1 MQQYH
6 RPNPRSRPTV
16 LTFKINFF
24 YIDSRLSRY
33 NTRTIRFCKK
43 DSKLSIPIYTYDAVI
58 VGAGLAGCAAAREL
72 KNAGKNVAVIT
83 KLHPLRSH
91 SGAAQGGINAA
102 LSSEDSIELHEFDT
116 VKGSDYLADQDA
128 VEFMCQKAPETV
140 RWAEGMGATFSR
152 RDDGQIAQRPF
163 GGQSSPRACY
173 AKDRVGLT
181 LLQTIYE
188 QAFRIGVNFL
198 DEWYAADIIYKDGK
212 VSGVIAFH
220 IRDMQI
226 AIFNAKSVMF
236 ATGGYA
242 RSFKINSNAHA
253 NTGDGLSIVARHGLP
268 LEDMEFVQFHPS
280 GLSGN
285 GVLISEAARGEGGR
299 LFNSKG
305 ERFMEKYAPNAL
317 ELASRDVVSRAIM
330 NEIREGRG
338 VGPRKDAVYL
348 DVTHLGKDL
357 IMERLPELRDLAI
370 TFLGLDMIKEPI
382 LISATA
388 HYSMGGIPVDIPGHV
403 RKNNDEFVEGFYAAG
418 ECSCVSVHGANRLG
432 ANSVLEALL
441 FGRFVGKTMVDE
453 IEDIELRPATQEDAQ
468 KAVDEIDWVLT
479 NNGKESV
486 SILREELQECMTHN
500 AGAFRTEQSLQD
512 AIEKVNE
519 LRERYKHIRI
529 NDKSKVFNT
538 ELQEALEFGHML
550 DYSKFIVESA
560 IARKESRGAHF
571 REDFDKRNDTDFLK
585 HTMAYMDETGAIS
598 LDYMDVVLGKHEL
611 KERTY

>member
-1 MQQYH
+1 M
-6 RPNPRSRPTV
+6 
-16 LTFKINFF
+16 
-24 YIDSRLSRY
+24 
-33 NTRTIRFCKK
+33 
-43 DSKLSIPIYTYDAVI
+43 SIPIYTYDAIV

-72 KNAGKNVAVIT
+72 QNAGKKVAVIT

-91 SGAAQGGINAA
+91 SGAAQGGVNAA
-102 LSSEDSIELHEFDT
+102 FSEEDSIELHEFDT

-128 VEFMCQKAPETV
+128 VEFMCQKAPETI
-140 RWAEGMGATFSR
+140 RWAERMGAAFSR
-152 RDDGQIAQRPF
+152 TPDGKIAQRPF

-173 AKDRVGLT
+173 AKDRTGLT

-188 QAFRIGVNFL
+188 QAHRAGVKFW
-198 DEWYAADIIYKDGK
+198 DEWYAADLIYKDGK
-212 VSGVIAFH
+212 VSGIVAFN
-220 IRDMQI
+220 IRDMQTV
-226 AIFNAKSVMF
+226 IFNAKSVMF

-242 RSFKINSNAHA
+242 RSYKINSNAHA

-305 ERFMEKYAPNAL
+305 ERFMEKYAPNAM
-317 ELASRDVVSRAIM
+317 ELASRDVVSRAIL

-338 VGPRKDAVYL
+338 VGPRKDAVYI
-348 DVTHLGKDL
+348 DVTHLGKDI

-388 HYSMGGIPVDIPGHV
+388 HYSMGGIPVNIAGNV
-403 RKNNDEFVEGFYAAG
+403 RKNNDETVEGFYAAG

-453 IEDIELRPATQEDAQ
+453 IDNIELRVATQEDA
-468 KAVDEIDWVLT
+468 ATALAEIDFVLN
-479 NNGKESV
+479 NNGDET
-486 SILREELQECMTHN
+486 ITGLREELQQCMTDN
-500 AGAFRTEQSLQD
+500 AGAFRTKETLEL
-512 AIEKVNE
+512 AIAKVKE
-519 LRERYKHIRI
+519 LRARFKNIRI
-529 NDKSKVFNT
+529 KDKSKVFNT
-538 ELQEALEFGHML
+538 ELQEAIEFGHMI
-550 DYSKFIVESA
+550 DYSAFIVESA
-560 IARKESRGAHF
+560 IARNESRGAHY
-571 REDFDKRNDTDFLK
+571 REDFESRDDENFLK
-585 HTMAYMDETGAIS
+585 HTMAYMDEEGNIK
-598 LDYMDVVLGKHEL
+598 LDYMDVKLGKHEL
-611 KERTY
+611 KARTY

>member
-1 MQQYH
+1 M
-6 RPNPRSRPTV
+6 
-16 LTFKINFF
+16 
-24 YIDSRLSRY
+24 
-33 NTRTIRFCKK
+33 
-43 DSKLSIPIYTYDAVI
+43 SIPIYTYDAIV

-72 KNAGKNVAVIT
+72 QNAGKKVAVIT

-91 SGAAQGGINAA
+91 SGAAQGGVNAA
-102 LSSEDSIELHEFDT
+102 FSDEDSVELHEFDT

-128 VEFMCQKAPETV
+128 VEFMCSKAPETI
-140 RWAEGMGATFSR
+140 RWVERMGAAFSR
-152 RDDGQIAQRPF
+152 TPDGKIAQRPF

-173 AKDRVGLT
+173 AKDRTGLT

-188 QAFRIGVNFL
+188 QAHRAGVKFW
-198 DEWYAADIIYKDGK
+198 DEWYAADLIYKDGK
-212 VSGVIAFH
+212 VSGIVAFNL
-220 IRDMQI
+220 RDMQM

-242 RSFKINSNAHA
+242 RSYKINSNAHA

-305 ERFMEKYAPNAL
+305 ERFMEKYAPNAM
-317 ELASRDVVSRAIM
+317 ELASRDVVSRAIL

-338 VGPRKDAVYL
+338 VGPRKDAVFI

-388 HYSMGGIPVDIPGHV
+388 HYSMGGIPVNIAGNV
-403 RKNNDEFVEGFYAAG
+403 RLNNDELIEGFYAAG

-441 FGRFVGKTMVDE
+441 FGRFVGKTMVEE
-453 IEDIELRPATQEDAQ
+453 IDKIELRPATVEDA
-468 KAVDEIDWVLT
+468 ATALAEIDFIIG
-479 NNGKESV
+479 NNGSETV
-486 SILREELQECMTHN
+486 PGLREDLQQCMTAN
-500 AGAFRTEQSLQD
+500 AGAFRTAETLQI
-512 AIEKVNE
+512 AIDTIKE
-519 LRERYKHIRI
+519 LRSKFKNIRI
-529 NDKSKVFNT
+529 KDKSKIFNT
-538 ELQEALEFGHML
+538 ELQEAIEFGHML
-550 DYSKFIVESA
+550 DYSAFIVESA
-560 IARKESRGAHF
+560 IARNESRGAHY
-571 REDFDKRNDTDFLK
+571 REDFDTRNDEDFLK
-585 HTMAYMDETGAIS
+585 HTMAYMDKEGNIK

-611 KERTY
+611 RARTY

>member
-1 MQQYH
+1 M
-6 RPNPRSRPTV
+6 
-16 LTFKINFF
+16 
-24 YIDSRLSRY
+24 
-33 NTRTIRFCKK
+33 
-43 DSKLSIPIYTYDAVI
+43 SIPIYTYDAIV

-72 KNAGKNVAVIT
+72 QNAGKKVAVIT

-91 SGAAQGGINAA
+91 SGAAQGGVNAA
-102 LSSEDSIELHEFDT
+102 FSDEDSIELHEFDT

-128 VEFMCQKAPETV
+128 VAFMCEKAPQTI
-140 RWAEGMGATFSR
+140 RWIERMGAVFSR
-152 RDDGQIAQRPF
+152 TPDGKIAQRPF

-173 AKDRVGLT
+173 AKDRTGLT

-188 QAFRIGVNFL
+188 QAHRSGVKFW

-212 VSGVIAFH
+212 VSGVIAFN
-220 IRDMQI
+220 IRDMQM

-242 RSFKINSNAHA
+242 RSYKINSNAHA

-299 LFNSKG
+299 LFNSEG
-305 ERFMEKYAPNAL
+305 ERFMEKYAPNAM
-317 ELASRDVVSRAIM
+317 ELASRDVVSRAIL

-338 VGPRKDAVYL
+338 VGPRKDAVYI

-357 IMERLPELRDLAI
+357 IMQRLPELRELAI
-370 TFLGLDMIKEPI
+370 TFLGLDMVKEPI

-388 HYSMGGIPVDIPGHV
+388 HYSMGGIPVNIAGNV
-403 RKNNDEFVEGFYAAG
+403 RKNNTEYVEGFYAAG

-441 FGRFVGKTMVDE
+441 FGRFVGKTMVEE
-453 IEDIELRPATQEDAQ
+453 IDKIELRKATQDDA
-468 KAVDEIDWVLT
+468 KTALAEIDFIL
-479 NNGKESV
+479 NSNGDET
-486 SILREELQECMTHN
+486 IPQIREELQQCMTAN
-500 AGAFRTEQSLQD
+500 AGAFRTAKTLEI
-512 AIEKVNE
+512 AIKTVKE
-519 LRERYKHIRI
+519 LRKRFENIRI
-529 NDKSKVFNT
+529 KDKSKIFNT
-538 ELQEALEFGHML
+538 ELQEAIELGHML
-550 DYSKFIVESA
+550 DYSSFIVESA
-560 IARKESRGAHF
+560 LPRKESRGAHY
-571 REDFDKRNDTDFLK
+571 REDYETRDDENFLK
-585 HTMAYMDETGAIS
+585 HTMAYMDNGGDIR

-611 KERTY
+611 KARTY

>member
-1 MQQYH
+1 M
-6 RPNPRSRPTV
+6 
-16 LTFKINFF
+16 
-24 YIDSRLSRY
+24 
-33 NTRTIRFCKK
+33 
-43 DSKLSIPIYTYDAVI
+43 SIPIYTYDAII

-72 KNAGKNVAVIT
+72 QNAGKKVAVIT

-102 LSSEDSIELHEFDT
+102 FSDKDSVELHEFDT

-128 VEFMCQKAPETV
+128 VEFMCQKAPETI
-140 RWAEGMGATFSR
+140 RWAERMGAAFSR
-152 RDDGQIAQRPF
+152 TPDGKIAQRPF

-173 AKDRVGLT
+173 AKDRTGLT

-188 QAFRIGVNFL
+188 QAHRVGVKFW
-198 DEWYAADIIYKDGK
+198 DEWYAADLIYKDGK
-212 VSGVIAFH
+212 VSGVVAFN

-236 ATGGYA
+236 ATGVYA
-242 RSFKINSNAHA
+242 RAFKINSNAHA

-317 ELASRDVVSRAIM
+317 ELASRDVVSRAII

-338 VGPRKDAVYL
+338 VGPRKDAVFL

-370 TFLGLDMIKEPI
+370 TFLGLDMIQEPI

-388 HYSMGGIPVDIPGHV
+388 HYSMGGIPVNTAGNV
-403 RKNNDEFVEGFYAAG
+403 RKNNTEFIEGFYAAG

-441 FGRFVGKTMVDE
+441 FGRFVGKTMVSE
-453 IEDIELRPATQEDAQ
+453 IDNIELRTATQADAQ
-468 KAVDEIDWVLT
+468 TALDEINWILQ
-479 NNGKESV
+479 NNGDETV
-486 SILREELQECMTHN
+486 PGLREELQQGMTAN
-500 AGAFRTEQSLQD
+500 AGAFRTKESLAAQIVIIND
-512 AIEKVNE
+512 
-519 LRERYKHIRI
+519 LRSRFKNIRI
-529 NDKSKVFNT
+529 QDKSKVFNT
-538 ELQEALEFGHML
+538 ELQEAIEFGHML
-550 DYSKFIVESA
+550 DYSLFIVESA
-560 IARKESRGAHF
+560 IARNESRGAHF
-571 REDFDKRNDTDFLK
+571 REDFENRDDENFLK
-585 HTMAYMDETGAIS
+585 HTMAYMNENGEIT

-611 KERTY
+611 KARTY

>member
-1 MQQYH
+1 MG
-6 RPNPRSRPTV
+6 
-16 LTFKINFF
+16 
-24 YIDSRLSRY
+24 
-33 NTRTIRFCKK
+33 
-43 DSKLSIPIYTYDAVI
+43 IPIYTYDAII

-72 KNAGKNVAVIT
+72 QIAGKKVAVIT

-91 SGAAQGGINAA
+91 SGAAQGGVNAA
-102 LSSEDSIELHEFDT
+102 FSDKDSVELHEFDT

-128 VEFMCQKAPETV
+128 VEFMCKNAPETI
-140 RWAEGMGATFSR
+140 RWAERMGAAFSR
-152 RDDGQIAQRPF
+152 TPDGKIAQRPF

-173 AKDRVGLT
+173 AKDRTGLT

-188 QAFRIGVNFL
+188 QAFRSGVKFW
-198 DEWYAADIIYKDGK
+198 DEWYVADLIYKDSK
-212 VSGVIAFH
+212 VSGVVAFN
-220 IRDMQI
+220 IRDMQM

-242 RSFKINSNAHA
+242 RSYKINSNAHA

-299 LFNSKG
+299 LLNSLG
-305 ERFMEKYAPNAL
+305 ERFMEKYAPNAM
-317 ELASRDVVSRAIM
+317 ELASRDVVSRAIL

-338 VGPRKDAVYL
+338 VGPRKDAVFI
-348 DVTHLGKDL
+348 DVTHLGRDL

-388 HYSMGGIPVDIPGHV
+388 HYSMGGIPVNIAGNV
-403 RKNNDEFVEGFYAAG
+403 RKNNSEFVEGFYAAG

-441 FGRFVGKTMVDE
+441 FGRFVGKTMVKEVDN
-453 IEDIELRPATQEDAQ
+453 ITLRQATEEDA
-468 KAVDEIDWVLT
+468 ARAISEMNFILN
-479 NNGKESV
+479 NNGTET
-486 SILREELQECMTHN
+486 IPNLREELQQCMTAN
-500 AGAFRTEQSLQD
+500 AGAFRTKETLEI
-512 AIEKVNE
+512 AVAKVKE
-519 LRERYKHIRI
+519 LRERFKNIRI
-529 NDKSKVFNT
+529 KDKSKLFNT
-538 ELQEALEFGHML
+538 ELQEAIEFGHMV
-550 DYSKFIVESA
+550 DYSAFIVESA
-560 IARKESRGAHF
+560 IARNESRGAHF
-571 REDFDKRNDTDFLK
+571 REDFDTRDDENFLK
-585 HTMAYMDETGAIS
+585 HTMAYMDKDGNIL

-611 KERTY
+611 KTRTY

>member
-1 MQQYH
+1 M
-6 RPNPRSRPTV
+6 
-16 LTFKINFF
+16 
-24 YIDSRLSRY
+24 
-33 NTRTIRFCKK
+33 
-43 DSKLSIPIYTYDAVI
+43 SIPIYTYDAIV
-58 VGAGLAGCAAAREL
+58 VGAGLAGCSAAREL
-72 KNAGKNVAVIT
+72 QNAGKKVAVIT

-102 LSSEDSIELHEFDT
+102 FSDEDSVELHEFDT

-128 VEFMCQKAPETV
+128 VEFMCQKAPETI
-140 RWAEGMGATFSR
+140 RWAERMGAAFSR
-152 RDDGQIAQRPF
+152 KPDGQIAQRPF

-173 AKDRVGLT
+173 AKDRTGLT
-181 LLQTIYE
+181 LLQTVYE
-188 QAFRIGVNFL
+188 QADRVGVKFW

-212 VSGVIAFH
+212 VSGVIAFN
-220 IRDMQI
+220 IRDMQM

-242 RSFKINSNAHA
+242 RAYKINSNAHA

-317 ELASRDVVSRAIM
+317 ELASRDVVARAIL

-338 VGPRKDAVYL
+338 VGPRKDAVFL

-357 IMERLPELRDLAI
+357 IMDRLPELRELAI
-370 TFLGLDMIKEPI
+370 TFLGLDMVKEPI

-388 HYSMGGIPVDIPGHV
+388 HYSMGGIPVDIDGHA
-403 RKNNDEFVEGFYAAG
+403 RLNNEEFVEGFYAAG

-441 FGRFVGKTMVDE
+441 FGRFVGKTMVND
-453 IEDIELRPATQEDAQ
+453 IDNIELRPATQEDAQ
-468 KAVDEIDWVLT
+468 RAVDEVASIL
-479 NNGKESV
+479 NKNGTESV
-486 SILREELQECMTHN
+486 PALRDELQQCMTDN
-500 AGAFRTEQSLQD
+500 AGAFRTKETLEI
-512 AIEKVNE
+512 AVEKVKE
-519 LRERYKHIRI
+519 LRKRFENIRI
-529 NDKSKVFNT
+529 QDKSKVFNT
-538 ELQEALEFGHML
+538 ELQEAIEFGHML
-550 DYSKFIVESA
+550 DYSLFIVESG
-560 IARKESRGAHF
+560 IARNESRGAHY
-571 REDFDKRNDTDFLK
+571 REDFQERDDENFLK
-585 HTMAYMDETGAIS
+585 HTMAYMDENGNIK

-611 KERTY
+611 KARNY